1 MDRCD
6 RVAPGCY
13 VPDLIEDRVVRC
25 LDGCTEGENPGDDDV
40 HTSSAWVDGG
50 HRIRT
55 CKGLRPPVFKTGAL
69 AIRPALP
76 VASNLLAGPRLL
88 KLTLRA
94 AGLRYTFGSQ
104 FAQEQDRPMSNSRVL
119 FRRNSRTDVELARH
133 ASRYVEVCP
142 ARSLSWE
149 NCRL

>member
-13 VPDLIEDRVVRC
+13 VPDLIEDCVVRC
-25 LDGCTEGENPGDDDV
+25 LDGCAEGENPGDDDV

-76 VASNLLAGPRLL
+76 AISNLPPYRAGCAYQSHLADLCTSGYLRGPVRT
-88 KLTLRA
+88 KTGPA
-94 AGLRYTFGSQ
+94 
-104 FAQEQDRPMSNSRVL
+104 DVD
-119 FRRNSRTDVELARH
+119 FR
-133 ASRYVEVCP
+133 
-142 ARSLSWE
+142 RSLSTH
-149 NCRL
+149 

>member
-6 RVAPGCY
+6 RVAPGCD
-13 VPDLIEDRVVRC
+13 VPDLIEDCVVRC
-25 LDGCTEGENPGDDDV
+25 LDGCAEGENPGDDDV

-76 VASNLLAGPRLL
+76 VALTYRARRAYHSEIMTFRAALAGFS
-88 KLTLRA
+88 K
-94 AGLRYTFGSQ
+94 FG
-104 FAQEQDRPMSNSRVL
+104 
-119 FRRNSRTDVELARH
+119 
-133 ASRYVEVCP
+133 
-142 ARSLSWE
+142 
-149 NCRL
+149 